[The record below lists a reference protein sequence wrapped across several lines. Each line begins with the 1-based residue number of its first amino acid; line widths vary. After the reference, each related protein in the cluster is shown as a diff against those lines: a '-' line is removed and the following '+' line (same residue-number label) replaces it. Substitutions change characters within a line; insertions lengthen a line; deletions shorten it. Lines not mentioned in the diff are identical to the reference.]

1 MKMISRIVFAAGGTG
16 GHIYPAIAIADELK
30 KLNEKIEIY
39 FIGAKGKIEEK
50 IIPSYGYRLKL
61 IDIRGFYRST
71 NIKNLIVLIKLAKSI
86 RETKKFLRE
95 YEPEIVFGTSGYVS
109 GPVLWAAHR
118 LSILTG
124 LIGGDFYPAVTTR
137 MLSSKVDR
145 LFLNF
150 EESKKYFKRQDNI
163 EVVHYPIRQNLKKYP
178 REEALKYFGL
188 ESSKKTLFVFGGSQ
202 GASSI
207 NKALLKSA
215 DVIIKE
221 NIQILWQTGKADYE
235 VIKEKVGSNN
245 SIKAYE
251 YIERMDYGYSA
262 SDLIVCRAGISTIME
277 AAFYG
282 ASVVFVPYPFA
293 ANNHQEKNAAALVND
308 GAAEMIL
315 DKELETK
322 LCNTVLRLMKDEQK
336 SRTLG
341 INILKFADQ
350 DAAAKIARELIKI
363 LDSTRN

>member
-1 MKMISRIVFAAGGTG
+1 MINKIVFAAGGTG
-16 GHIYPAIAIADELK
+16 GHIYPAIAVADELK
-30 KLNEKIEIY
+30 KLNENIDIY

-61 IDIRGFYRST
+61 LDIKGFYRST

-95 YEPEIVFGTSGYVS
+95 YAPEIVFGTSGYVS
-109 GPVLWAAHR
+109 GPVLWAAHK
-118 LSILTG
+118 LNILTG
-124 LIGGDFYPAVTTR
+124 LIGGDFYPALTTK

-150 EESKKYFKRQDNI
+150 EESKKFFKRQDNI
-163 EVVHYPIRQNLKKYP
+163 EVVHYPIRQNLKRYP

-188 ESSKKTLFVFGGSQ
+188 DNSKKTLFVFGGSQ

-215 DVIIKE
+215 VNITKE
-221 NIQILWQTGKADYE
+221 NIQIIWQTGKADYNLINE
-235 VIKEKVGSNN
+235 NAGGNNYIKV
-245 SIKAYE
+245 YE
-251 YIERMDYGYSA
+251 YLERMDYGYSA
-262 SDLIVCRAGISTIME
+262 SDLIVCRAGMSTIME
-277 AAFYG
+277 AASYG

-293 ANNHQEKNAAALVND
+293 ANNHQEKNALALVNAE
-308 GAAEMIL
+308 AAEMIL

-322 LCNTVLRLMKDEQK
+322 LCNTVFRLMKDELK

-341 INILKFADQ
+341 INISKFADQ
-350 DAAAKIARELIKI
+350 DAAAKIAKELTSI
-363 LDSTRN
+363 LNSSRN

>member
-1 MKMISRIVFAAGGTG
+1 MINKIVFAAGGTG

-30 KLNEKIEIY
+30 KLNEKIDIY

-71 NIKNLIVLIKLAKSI
+71 NLKNIVVLIKLAKSI
-86 RETKKFLRE
+86 RETKRFFRE
-95 YEPEIVFGTSGYVS
+95 YKPEIVFGTSGYVS
-109 GPVLWAAHR
+109 GPVLWAAHK
-118 LSILTG
+118 LGILTG
-124 LIGGDFYPAVTTR
+124 LIGGDFYPAVTTK
-137 MLSSKVDR
+137 MLSSKVDK

-188 ESSKKTLFVFGGSQ
+188 DSSKKTLFVFGGSQ

-207 NKALLKSA
+207 NKAMLKCAS
-215 DVIIKE
+215 DITKE
-221 NIQILWQTGKADYE
+221 NIQIIWQTGRNDFDM
-235 VIKEKVGSNN
+235 IKEKVGGNN
-245 SIKAYE
+245 YVKVYE

-293 ANNHQEKNAAALVND
+293 ANNHQEKNALALVKS

-315 DKELETK
+315 DKEMETK
-322 LCNTVLRLMKDEQK
+322 LCNTVLRLMKDELK
-336 SRTLG
+336 SKTMG
-341 INILKFADQ
+341 INISKFADQ
-350 DAAAKIARELIKI
+350 DAASKIARELINI
-363 LDSTRN
+363 LNISKN